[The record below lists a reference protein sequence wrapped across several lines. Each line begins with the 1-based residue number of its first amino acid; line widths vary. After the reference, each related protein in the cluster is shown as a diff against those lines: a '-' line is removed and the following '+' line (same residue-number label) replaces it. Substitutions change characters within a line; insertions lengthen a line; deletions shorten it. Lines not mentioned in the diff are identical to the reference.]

1 MTPAH
6 TIRDRIAFRSTLR
19 QLKEPSFRILAGV
32 GECPP
37 DIQIEALALCFTLLT
52 ANAGL
57 DAHELVARAR
67 RQIADADRVDNP
79 HLEAIADFAK
89 GELA

>member
-1 MTPAH
+1 MKNH
-6 TIRDRIAFRSTLR
+6 TIQDRIAFRSSLR
-19 QLKEPSFRILAGV
+19 QLKEPSFRVLAGV

-52 ANAGL
+52 TNAGMDPHL
-57 DAHELVARAR
+57 LVQRAK
-67 RQIADADRVDNP
+67 RQITDADRVDTP